1 MFQYFY
7 KPHTPGADIRGDKT
21 ASRPHPTRKGRRSI
35 PAGALIAIPC
45 ETQFTDV
52 APPQGAEKI
61 YLYDAIRFF
70 GMPAVHEAR
79 AAARETARQ

>member
-7 KPHTPGADIRGDKT
+7 KPHTPGADIRSDKT
-21 ASRPHPTRKGRRSI
+21 ASRPLPTQNRRRSI

-45 ETQFTDV
+45 ESQFADI

-70 GMPAVHEAR
+70 GMPAVREAR
-79 AAARETARQ
+79 AAAARQ